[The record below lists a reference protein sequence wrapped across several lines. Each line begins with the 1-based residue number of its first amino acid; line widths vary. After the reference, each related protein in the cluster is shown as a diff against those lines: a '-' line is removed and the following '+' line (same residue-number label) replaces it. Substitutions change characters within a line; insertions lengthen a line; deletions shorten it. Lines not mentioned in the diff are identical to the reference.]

1 MIEFTIHTIESA
13 PPEARETLEA
23 ARKQFGFLPN
33 LLGELAAAPSALKGY
48 VTLSGLL
55 SESSL
60 RPIEQQLVLIAA
72 SLENGCGY
80 CMAAHSAGLKMAG
93 FADDQIDAVRSG
105 RRLDDPKLEA
115 LRAFTTAVVARR
127 GLVTQVELEQF
138 LGRRIRE
145 RTGSRCSA
153 GRRDEDAQQLHE
165 PHGQYASGP
174 AAEGVRVAA
183 GTRVA
188 NEASSRL

>member
-48 VTLSGLL
+48 VALSGLL

-138 LGRRIRE
+138 LG
-145 RTGSRCSA
+145 A
-153 GRRDEDAQQLHE
+153 G
-165 PHGQYASGP
+165 YAKEQVLDVLLGVAMKTLSNYTNHIANTPLDQPLKAFEWQP
-174 AAEGVRVAA
+174 AHA
-183 GTRVA
+183 
-188 NEASSRL
+188 